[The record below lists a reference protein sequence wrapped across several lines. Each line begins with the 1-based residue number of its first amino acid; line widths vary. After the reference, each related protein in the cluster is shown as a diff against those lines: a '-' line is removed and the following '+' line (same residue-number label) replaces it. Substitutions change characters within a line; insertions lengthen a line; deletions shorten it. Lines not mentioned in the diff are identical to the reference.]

1 MMAMLWGYAIS
12 GLVGIVGTS
21 LGAWLTGRWQT
32 TNLKLSLDAEAIRAQ
47 RAEKIELYA
56 AFHTAY
62 HAFFVISTSSID
74 RTQEPGRTIYNQSL
88 TAINDAADR
97 VCMMVPD
104 YVSDVLFKM
113 LAVTDEYLNEYMI
126 DKSTAD
132 SARMMRARAKLL
144 SVIRKDLQI
153 DN

>member
-1 MMAMLWGYAIS
+1 
-12 GLVGIVGTS
+12 
-21 LGAWLTGRWQT
+21 
-32 TNLKLSLDAEAIRAQ
+32 
-47 RAEKIELYA
+47 
-56 AFHTAY
+56 
-62 HAFFVISTSSID
+62 
-74 RTQEPGRTIYNQSL
+74 
-88 TAINDAADR
+88 
-97 VCMMVPD
+97 MMVPD